1 MTLFL
6 ERGVRRING
15 RCSSL
20 VVVLAASLLLSACG
34 SVGPERVAAV
44 PRVKP
49 AAGTLAG
56 ADKAEAGK
64 GDAQQR
70 FAAALQLMRDGERD
84 QAREA
89 LVALCRDFPQFSGPP
104 TDLGILYAQ
113 SKQRGAAIES
123 FKKAV
128 AANARNTV
136 ALNWLGV
143 LYRETGDFARAETAY
158 QQAISAKPDEAAA
171 YLNLAILYD
180 VSMRRTQ
187 DALAQYR
194 RYQQVAQG
202 KDSPMVAVWIKE
214 LEMRGSGGGAVAAIG
229 AAQK

>member
-1 MTLFL
+1 MTPYL
-6 ERGVRRING
+6 ERGTRRIHG
-15 RCSSL
+15 PYPL
-20 VVVLAASLLLSACG
+20 VAMLAATLLLGACG
-34 SVGPERVAAV
+34 SVGPERTAGG
-44 PRVKP
+44 PRSKP
-49 AAGTLAG
+49 AASVAAG
-56 ADKAEAGK
+56 DKADAGK
-64 GDAQQR
+64 NDAQQR

-128 AANARNTV
+128 AANPRNTV

-143 LYRETGDFARAETAY
+143 LSRETGDFARAEAAY
-158 QQAISAKPDEAAA
+158 KQAIAARPDEAAA

-180 VSMRRTQ
+180 VSLRRPQ
-187 DALAQYR
+187 DALLQYR
-194 RYQQVAQG
+194 RYQEVAKGQ
-202 KDSPMVAVWIKE
+202 DSPMVAVWIKE
-214 LEMRGSGGGAVAAIG
+214 LEMRGGSGGAVAAVG